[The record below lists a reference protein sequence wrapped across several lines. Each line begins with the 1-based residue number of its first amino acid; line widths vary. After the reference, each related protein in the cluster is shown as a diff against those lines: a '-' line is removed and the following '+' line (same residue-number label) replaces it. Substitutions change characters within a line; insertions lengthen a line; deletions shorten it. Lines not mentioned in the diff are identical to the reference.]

1 MVDVLDPD
9 FLLAVA
15 AFGVGMA
22 GIAAIAIVAFRGY
35 KEAKDRQRLEKELD
49 DILAREEI
57 QLLRHRDFDAF
68 VAKVNEIR
76 AKKGQTPVERD
87 FLIKI
92 QYNLMYA
99 LDESD
104 F

>member
-1 MVDVLDPD
+1 MVDVTDPD

-15 AFGVGMA
+15 AFAVGIA
-22 GIAAIAIVAFRGY
+22 GIAALAMVVYRGLR
-35 KEAKDRQRLEKELD
+35 ENKDRQRLESELD
-49 DILAREEI
+49 EILSREEI

-68 VAKVNEIR
+68 VAKVNEVR
-76 AKKGQTPVERD
+76 ARKGQSAVERE

>member
-1 MVDVLDPD
+1 MVDVTDPD
-9 FLLAVA
+9 FLLAIA
-15 AFGVGMA
+15 AFAVGIA
-22 GIAAIAIVAFRGY
+22 GIAAIAMVVYRGFRE
-35 KEAKDRQRLEKELD
+35 KRDRRRLESELEE
-49 DILAREEI
+49 ILSREEI

-76 AKKGQTPVERD
+76 ARKGQSPVERE
-87 FLIKI
+87 FLGKI